1 MESSNTYEQEI
12 DLKDLLFA
20 MLYKWRLILVVALAL
35 GIVLGGFKAFSTY
48 MSQNDPAVLAEKE
61 EEYQKD
67 LEIYEKNK
75 STSERE
81 IDNLLKDIAEQQTY
95 LEKSV
100 RMNMSPYDVWEAK
113 ADLFVKT
120 DYVIMPDMVY
130 QNVDYTDTIL
140 QAYQSALTNTEFLQ
154 KVAKKIGTE
163 PRYLKE
169 LIEIQVNEKI
179 LSIKVNYTDEKS
191 VKEVMQYILSG
202 VDETKAKI
210 ESTIGVHAISI
221 VDESIGSKVDLEL
234 ADAQKTESTRLVDL
248 NTGLEEKQDAL
259 DQLEEPKKVVDSAS
273 AAIRSGIKYGVIG
286 FVAGGFLVAFV
297 VCMLFVMSDVLYAA
311 KDLRN
316 RYKLRVLGTLPA
328 KKAGGI
334 DASLRK
340 MEGRASEE
348 DDKTYGLIAA
358 NVRSFMGDAGK
369 ILVAGCASADAFNRV
384 AEKLVAELGDCQV
397 VKGGNLLEDA
407 EALEKLSDADAVVFV
422 EECKVSKYNQV
433 ELELEKAK
441 DLQKEVL
448 GCVVLE

>member
-154 KVAKKIGTE
+154 KVAKKVGTE

-191 VKEVMQYILSG
+191 VKEVMQYI
-202 VDETKAKI
+202 
-210 ESTIGVHAISI
+210 
-221 VDESIGSKVDLEL
+221 
-234 ADAQKTESTRLVDL
+234 
-248 NTGLEEKQDAL
+248 
-259 DQLEEPKKVVDSAS
+259 
-273 AAIRSGIKYGVIG
+273 
-286 FVAGGFLVAFV
+286 
-297 VCMLFVMSDVLYAA
+297 
-311 KDLRN
+311 
-316 RYKLRVLGTLPA
+316 
-328 KKAGGI
+328 
-334 DASLRK
+334 
-340 MEGRASEE
+340 
-348 DDKTYGLIAA
+348 
-358 NVRSFMGDAGK
+358 
-369 ILVAGCASADAFNRV
+369 
-384 AEKLVAELGDCQV
+384 
-397 VKGGNLLEDA
+397 
-407 EALEKLSDADAVVFV
+407 
-422 EECKVSKYNQV
+422 
-433 ELELEKAK
+433 
-441 DLQKEVL
+441 
-448 GCVVLE
+448 